1 MRKDIGLGMSAAASW
16 AWGTSLVVG
25 MQIAR
30 QKGLGAWTVWA
41 AANTLALPL
50 FGELARRGLLGP
62 HVFNR
67 PWIRRFALAIQ
78 CFCLVIQMNII
89 FEVLEAMGLS
99 AWGAYA
105 AAVGTGWLF
114 TLLMYRHGL
123 VTSIRTDIWQWGITM
138 AAILIIIGM
147 GQYGNMPRPPFPESS
162 GGDMLWSAWSACI
175 LLAGPVGDVQHWQR
189 AGADWQGRAYLWG
202 GLFFGLY
209 MLLVLGMAHFAFNTA
224 MNAVLLVA
232 VLCVTSSTIDSIAVA
247 LHEIGGRRTGTAA
260 ALSLCIFWGVFVHMG
275 VISLW
280 SHAGIFRVAFALII
294 LWLACRMRDRE
305 SEYPGINS
313 PRPGYATGRF
323 HAPAGG
329 GMSIKKTIKSARKDL
344 QPFSERANTQPR
356 QE

>member
-147 GQYGNMPRPPFPESS
+147 GQYGNMPRLWETCSTGSGPGPPGGAGPICGAGCSS
-162 GGDMLWSAWSACI
+162 GCTCCLCSAWRI
-175 LLAGPVGDVQHWQR
+175 LP
-189 AGADWQGRAYLWG
+189 
-202 GLFFGLY
+202 
-209 MLLVLGMAHFAFNTA
+209 
-224 MNAVLLVA
+224 
-232 VLCVTSSTIDSIAVA
+232 SI
-247 LHEIGGRRTGTAA
+247 
-260 ALSLCIFWGVFVHMG
+260 
-275 VISLW
+275 
-280 SHAGIFRVAFALII
+280 
-294 LWLACRMRDRE
+294 
-305 SEYPGINS
+305 
-313 PRPGYATGRF
+313 RP
-323 HAPAGG
+323 
-329 GMSIKKTIKSARKDL
+329 
-344 QPFSERANTQPR
+344 
-356 QE
+356 